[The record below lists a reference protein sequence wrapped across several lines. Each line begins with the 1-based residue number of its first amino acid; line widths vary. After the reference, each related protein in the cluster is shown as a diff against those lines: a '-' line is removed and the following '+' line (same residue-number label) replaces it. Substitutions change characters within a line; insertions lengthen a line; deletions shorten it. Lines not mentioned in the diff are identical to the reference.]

1 MWVDHDWG
9 LRYYL
14 ESEGA
19 LAVPRGQAFAVGDV
33 VVSKQ
38 PHPEGQRIASLEI
51 RPSIPLRLFSL
62 NEKSAY
68 SVASAGLWPFEFS
81 TAPVD
86 RVAAYLIGERKAELT
101 WVTPKDQQ
109 QILRG
114 LDPDGW
120 SSSDATV
127 LVKHGDGPL
136 TAEFTIHAQ
145 SPARHIRLLVD
156 GQQVAEKTFAEPGS
170 YALSAPAPGG
180 GSSITVTLA
189 VDKTFSVPGDGRQL
203 GILVTGIGFKP

>member
-1 MWVDHDWG
+1 
-9 LRYYL
+9 
-14 ESEGA
+14 
-19 LAVPRGQAFAVGDV
+19 VPGDV
-33 VVSKQ
+33 VVSSH

-51 RPSIPLRLFSL
+51 RPSIPLRIFSV
-62 NEKSAY
+62 NQKSAY
-68 SVASAGLWPFEFS
+68 SAATSGLWPFEFS

-120 SSSDATV
+120 ASSEATV
-127 LVKHGDGPL
+127 LLKHADGAL
-136 TAEFTIHAQ
+136 TAEFTIHGQ
-145 SPARHIRLLVD
+145 SPARRVRLLVD
-156 GQQVAEKTFAEPGS
+156 GQQVAEETFPGPGS
-170 YALSAPAPGG
+170 YALSVSAPEGG
-180 GSSITVTLA
+180 ASVTVTLA

-203 GILVTGIGFKP
+203 GILVAGIGFKR